1 MRGYEGFHAVARLP
15 AAISAI
21 RRAMQPRNPIFVA
34 VDTTDLARARAL
46 AEAVAPH
53 VGGIKLGMEF
63 HNAHGPQGVRA
74 VLDGLGLPLFLD
86 LKYHDIPN
94 TVAGAVR
101 AAVGA
106 LGPWLVNV
114 HASGGPAMLKAAAD
128 AAEGSTSNVIA
139 VTLLT
144 SLDADDLAAVGIA
157 GPVERRV
164 VALARLV
171 QAQGCQGVVCAAS
184 EIAAIRAACG
194 PDFKLVV
201 PGIRPAGAAAGD
213 QKRVMTPRA
222 ALDLGADVLVVGRP
236 ITGADDPAAAAK
248 AIAAD
253 CRG

>member
-1 MRGYEGFHAVARLP
+1 
-15 AAISAI
+15 
-21 RRAMQPRNPIFVA
+21 MQPRNPIFVA
-34 VDTTDLARARAL
+34 VDTTDLARTRAL

-74 VLDGLGLPLFLD
+74 VLDGLDPGSSPGQALPLFLD

-106 LGPWLVNV
+106 IGPWLINV

-128 AAEGSTSNVIA
+128 AAEGSGSNVIA

-164 VALARLV
+164 VALARLA
-171 QAQGCQGVVCAAS
+171 QAQGCKGVVCAAS
-184 EIAAIRAACG
+184 EIAAIRAECG
-194 PDFKLVV
+194 KDFLLVV
-201 PGIRPAGAAAGD
+201 PGIRPAGADVGD
-213 QKRVMTPRA
+213 QKRVMTPRT
-222 ALDLGADVLVVGRP
+222 ALELGADVLVIGRP
-236 ITGADDPAAAAK
+236 ITAAADPAAAAA
-248 AIAAD
+248 AIAAE
-253 CRG
+253 CHG